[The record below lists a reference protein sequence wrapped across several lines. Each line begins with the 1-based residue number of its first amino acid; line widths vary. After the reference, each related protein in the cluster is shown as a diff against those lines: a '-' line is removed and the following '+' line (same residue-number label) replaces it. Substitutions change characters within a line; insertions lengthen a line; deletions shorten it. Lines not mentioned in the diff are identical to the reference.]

1 MIYPAGNMAE
11 SNPFQPGLYGE
22 TLSQIIKRL
31 SCLQYIEHCTN
42 TKCWATK
49 GLSSSKVVIEK
60 EIGLTSSPLFREQQM
75 EAWLCQDLNSFG
87 NDTNKRP
94 RPPDWT
100 GCGVLCRLHIFWLCS
115 FPFSVNISHWN
126 IPHSPAVRGQLKF
139 TVLTESHPASSL
151 SEPCPSLLFI
161 KHHTT
166 REMNFEQT
174 AIDKIYSVLYV
185 LAIVSYVI
193 VSLFLHFGQ
202 INFCK
207 KI

>member
-1 MIYPAGNMAE
+1 
-11 SNPFQPGLYGE
+11 
-22 TLSQIIKRL
+22 
-31 SCLQYIEHCTN
+31 
-42 TKCWATK
+42 
-49 GLSSSKVVIEK
+49 
-60 EIGLTSSPLFREQQM
+60 
-75 EAWLCQDLNSFG
+75 
-87 NDTNKRP
+87 
-94 RPPDWT
+94 
-100 GCGVLCRLHIFWLCS
+100 VLCRLHIFWLCS

-202 INFCK
+202 INFC
-207 KI
+207 INNVSGFILLVDSFVGIYNAF